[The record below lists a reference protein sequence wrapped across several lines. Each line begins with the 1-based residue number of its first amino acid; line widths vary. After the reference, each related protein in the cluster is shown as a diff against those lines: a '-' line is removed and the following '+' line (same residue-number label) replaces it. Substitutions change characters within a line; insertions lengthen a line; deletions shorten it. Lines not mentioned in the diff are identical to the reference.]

1 MSRAFTAMLLR
12 IDDLKGPEIAA
23 LLQEHL
29 RDMRSVSPPE
39 STHALD
45 LEGLRTPEITF
56 WTAWESGRLVGCC
69 ALRQLDPGHGEVK
82 SMRVAGDQRGK
93 GIGSRLVV
101 HLIEEARK
109 RGYSRLSLETGAMP
123 FFAPARRLYQRH
135 GFVECDPFGAYGPD
149 RNSVFMTLGLG

>member
-1 MSRAFTAMLLR
+1 
-12 IDDLKGPEIAA
+12 
-23 LLQEHL
+23 
-29 RDMRSVSPPE
+29 
-39 STHALD
+39 
-45 LEGLRTPEITF
+45 
-56 WTAWESGRLVGCC
+56 
-69 ALRQLDPGHGEVK
+69 
-82 SMRVAGDQRGK
+82 MRVAGDQRGK